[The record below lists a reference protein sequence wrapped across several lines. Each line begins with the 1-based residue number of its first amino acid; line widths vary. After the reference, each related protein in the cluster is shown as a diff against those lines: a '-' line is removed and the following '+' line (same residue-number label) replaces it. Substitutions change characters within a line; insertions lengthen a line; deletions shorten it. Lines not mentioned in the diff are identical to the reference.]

1 MIFINLENIERELLG
16 FALAKDDFENL
27 WMEKGLIENR
37 MTISEFIA
45 SINLSKTMLYIAR
58 DNKYVP
64 FNYMVTKDK
73 EYLFYC
79 GEINLVDKE
88 YIANHKYL
96 DNLKKVDINKLM
108 LENKYKPDGDYF
120 VIMNNEFYQ

>member
-58 DNKYVP
+58 NNKYVP

-79 GEINLVDKE
+79 GEINLADKE